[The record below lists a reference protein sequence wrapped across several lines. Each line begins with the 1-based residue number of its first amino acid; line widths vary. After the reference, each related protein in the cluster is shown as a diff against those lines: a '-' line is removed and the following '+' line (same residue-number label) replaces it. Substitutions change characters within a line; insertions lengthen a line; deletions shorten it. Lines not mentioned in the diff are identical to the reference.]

1 MASSNVARIE
11 AFMGA
16 SGMGKGLSVK
26 AQLTREQPARLIV
39 WDILNE
45 YEGHGRPVS
54 YLETL
59 GKAMLKA
66 GPAGRLRARYLPR
79 GRERKQ
85 IEAEFSALCELV
97 YAWGNCTFVAE
108 ELSQVTRP
116 SWAPSAWSKMTTSGR
131 HKGLHVIGCSQT
143 PAQIDKNFLGNT
155 TRIRCFALREHA
167 HRIAVARA
175 MDLDEA
181 RIAQLVKFRY
191 VEKDFNTGQISEGDV
206 TPPQIAGAPPAAAP
220 LPPATATGSG
230 AAPPMQDQA
239 TPLTVR
245 P

>member
-1 MASSNVARIE
+1 
-11 AFMGA
+11 MGA

-26 AQLTREQPARLIV
+26 AQLTREQPGRLIV

-45 YEGHGRPVS
+45 YQGHGRPVGN
-54 YLETL
+54 LATL
-59 GKAMLKA
+59 GQAMLKA
-66 GPAGRLRARYLPR
+66 GAAGKLRARYQPR
-79 GRERKQ
+79 GRERKDL
-85 IEAEFSALCELV
+85 ELEFSALCELV
-97 YAWGNCTFVAE
+97 YAWGDCTFVAE

-131 HKGLHVIGCSQT
+131 HAGIHIIGCSQT

-181 RIAQLVKFRY
+181 RIAQLVKFRFI
-191 VEKDFNTGQISEGDV
+191 EKDFNTGQVGEGDV
-206 TPPQIAGAPPAAAP
+206 TPPQMAGGPPLAASV
-220 LPPATATGSG
+220 PAVTPTGRGEAT
-230 AAPPMQDQA
+230 PMQEAQ
-239 TPLTVR
+239 R
-245 P
+245 PQNMQP